1 MKMEDH
7 ESALNP
13 DEFYIFTE
21 TIKHSSLAL
30 GLTANKND
38 FGMSN
43 SEKSYRKMIRRH
55 VTAAIDI
62 KKGTVLLPEHLVL
75 KRTSSKDFIYDI
87 NSVCGKEILIDLKK
101 DIAIQ
106 KKFIK

>member
-13 DEFYIFTE
+13 DEFLDFTK
-21 TIKHSSLAL
+21 TIRDCFLAL
-30 GLTANKND
+30 GNTVLSDD

-55 VTAAIDI
+55 VTSSKDL
-62 KKGTVLLPEHLVL
+62 KKGTVLSSEDLVL
-75 KRTSSKDFIYDI
+75 KRTASMSSFVA
-87 NSVCGKEILIDLKK
+87 SSR
-101 DIAIQ
+101 
-106 KKFIK
+106 